1 MTFKEFF
8 SFKQNRYFWVNIL
21 AMVGATIVLLFLL
34 FFFIN
39 VYTRHGKAIEV
50 PDVSGLTAEEATKKL
65 DHAGLE
71 GEIMDYRYEEGVP
84 ENVVLEQKPASKA
97 HVKAGRVI
105 YLTVCTKERP
115 TYEIPDIIDNCSL
128 REAQARLKSAGF
140 KLTSCDTIAG
150 ERDWVYGLR
159 CNGRPVHGG
168 DKMPEG
174 SVLTIIIGGGGGSHS
189 AEGSEGSDGTGD
201 ESGDNATVDDSWFE

>member
-8 SFKQNRYFWVNIL
+8 SFKKNRYFWVNII
-21 AMVGATIVLLFLL
+21 AMVVATIVLLFLL

-39 VYTRHGKAIEV
+39 LYTRHGKAIEV
-50 PDVSGLTAEEATKKL
+50 PDVSGLTAEEATQKL
-65 DHAGLE
+65 DRAGLE
-71 GEIMDYRYEEGVP
+71 AVVMDYRYEEKIP
-84 ENVVLEQKPASKA
+84 ENIVLEQKPASKA
-97 HVKAGRVI
+97 HVKAGRII

-128 REAQARLKSAGF
+128 REAEARLKSAGF
-140 KLTSCDTIAG
+140 KLTACDTIGG

-159 CNGRPVHGG
+159 CNGRSVRAG

-174 SVLTIIIGGGGGSHS
+174 SVLTIIIGGGGGH
-189 AEGSEGSDGTGD
+189 GSEGGESAVD
-201 ESGDNATVDDSWFE
+201 ESSDDATVDDSWFE